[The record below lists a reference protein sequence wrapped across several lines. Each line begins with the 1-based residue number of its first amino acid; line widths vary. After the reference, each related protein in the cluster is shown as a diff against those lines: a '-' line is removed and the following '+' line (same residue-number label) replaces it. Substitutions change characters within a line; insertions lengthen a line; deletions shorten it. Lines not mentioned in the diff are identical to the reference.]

1 MTGTALSS
9 GSLEPRRRKAL
20 FRAWHRGTREMD
32 LLLGQFAD
40 ARLPAFSQDEL
51 AAFEALMDI
60 PDQDLFGLLMSENE
74 PSPDVLT
81 PMMADVRAFHRS
93 GS

>member
-9 GSLEPRRRKAL
+9 DSLEPRRRKAL

-40 ARLPAFSQDEL
+40 ARLPTFSQDEL
-51 AAFEALMDI
+51 AAFEALMEM
-60 PDQDLFGLLMSENE
+60 PDQDLFGLLMSEDE
-74 PSPDVLT
+74 PSSDVLT
-81 PMMADVRAFHRS
+81 PMMAEVRAFHRS

>member
-9 GSLEPRRRKAL
+9 SSLEPRRRKAL

-40 ARLPAFSQDEL
+40 ARLQAFSEEEL
-51 AAFEALMDI
+51 AAFEALMET
-60 PDQDLFGLLMSENE
+60 PDQELFSLLMSEDE
-74 PSPDVLT
+74 PSSDVLT
-81 PMMADVRAFHRS
+81 PMIAEVRAFHRPRS
-93 GS
+93 